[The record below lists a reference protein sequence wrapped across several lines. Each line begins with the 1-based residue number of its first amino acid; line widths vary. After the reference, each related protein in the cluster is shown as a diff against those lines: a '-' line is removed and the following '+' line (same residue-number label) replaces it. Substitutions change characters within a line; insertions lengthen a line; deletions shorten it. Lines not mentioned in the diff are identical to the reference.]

1 MLLPPCSEEYKTYFT
16 RIEEELKQLF
26 NIANAAKAKGL
37 DPKTRA
43 EDEISISK
51 DFAERVESMVGPPA
65 VAKRIRELSHMER
78 VPLAFKIAEEIVY
91 GGFGEGIPEKLAEQ
105 AIKTGTAIL
114 TEGVTVAP
122 IQGIVKVS
130 IKKRQKDHETSRYLA
145 IYFAGPIRSAG
156 GTELG
161 LIVVLGDHVRKILGL
176 DSYKASEEEVLRF
189 IEELRLYER
198 EVSRFQFHVDDETIA
213 YILKHLPVEVTGI
226 KTDPVE
232 VSSFRNIPGIETNCV
247 RGGALRVINDG
258 IAGRASKIWKV
269 VDGLKIKGWEW
280 LKNITVKE
288 AEVEVEE
295 AGYLQDVIAGRP
307 VFSSPSL
314 THTSGGFR
322 LRYGRARNTGLS
334 CVGVHPATMVVV
346 DGFIAVGTQLRLEFP
361 CKGGVVGAVETIEP
375 PVVRLKDGSVVRV
388 ESLEEALEVKDKI
401 EKILFL
407 GDLLISYSEFFE
419 NDKSLA
425 PSGYVEEWWI
435 LDLKK
440 EIKKKFNDSLE
451 KVSERLNIPP
461 TRLEA
466 LIREH
471 LQTKPTVDEALEIS
485 LKLDVPLHPKYTY
498 FWRRLT
504 LDEFFTLREILNAHL
519 KSEDIHKTSNSYLKL
534 DYNEKLKNLLEKLII
549 PHKVENGK
557 IILNEEFKILC
568 YCLGLHEPKNPPS
581 NEKNVLNIVSFL
593 AGFKVRDKYP
603 TFVGARM
610 GRPEKAKERKM
621 KPPVHVLFPI
631 GLSGGPQRN
640 IIEASKNVIEVE
652 LISRVCRK
660 CAKETYRP
668 ICPNCGEKTDP
679 QLFCPSC
686 GRNIV
691 NKNVCPVCKV
701 EGKFYKKQ
709 IVDLKDELENA
720 YKNLGIQHSF
730 EVLKGV
736 KGLTNEK
743 KIPEP
748 LEKGL
753 LRVKHGLTVFK
764 DGTIRYDITNAPL
777 THFKPSEVGV
787 SVEKFKELG
796 YNKDWKGAPLTSP
809 DQLLELKVQDIIIPE
824 KCANYLVKVA
834 NFVDELLERFYN
846 LPRFYNVKK
855 REDIVGHLVI
865 GLSPHTSNGVLGR
878 IAGFSKLNVCYA
890 HPLWIAAK
898 RRDCDGDEDSIMLAL
913 DALLN
918 FSREYAPEQI
928 GGIMDT
934 PLLLTPI
941 INPLEVDD
949 QVWSLDLSITYPE
962 EFYYK
967 TFEEE
972 SSRRVSKN
980 MEMLMFK
987 LNKPEQYE
995 GYGFTHN
1002 ISNINCLVNENTY
1015 KKLKTMK
1022 DKLQKQMLLMD
1033 RIEGINSKEA
1043 AKKVLEVHFMRDI
1056 VGNLKGFASQP
1067 FRCKRCNIKY
1077 RRVPLKGR
1085 CLKCGGE
1092 LTLTIYKGTVQKYLG
1107 VVEWLTQVYGFE
1119 DYHKQRI
1126 ELIMSEIKSIFLKDM
1141 LGEEKSKFLTD
1152 FM

>member
-1 MLLPPCSEEYKTYFT
+1 MSLPSCSEEYKAYFT
-16 RIEEELKQLF
+16 RLEEELKQLF
-26 NIANAAKAKGL
+26 SIANAAKAKGL
-37 DPKTRA
+37 DPNIRV
-43 EDEISISK
+43 EDEISISR
-51 DFAERVESMVGPPA
+51 DFAERVESMVGPPG

-91 GGFGEGIPEKLAEQ
+91 GRFGGGEPEKLAEQ
-105 AIKTGTAIL
+105 AVKTGTAIL

-130 IKKRQKDHETSRYLA
+130 IKKRQTEHGLLRYLA

-156 GTELG
+156 GTELA
-161 LIVVLGDHVRKILGL
+161 LITVLGDHVRKILGL
-176 DSYKASEEEVLRF
+176 NSYKASEEEVLRF

-198 EVSRFQFHVDDETIA
+198 EISRFQFHVDDETIA

-247 RGGALRVINDG
+247 RGGALRVVNDG
-258 IAGRASKIWKV
+258 IAGRASKVWKV
-269 VDGLKIKGWEW
+269 VDELKIKGWEW
-280 LKNITVKE
+280 LKNVIVKE
-288 AEVEVEE
+288 VEAEEE
-295 AGYLQDVIAGRP
+295 IGYLQDIIAGRP
-307 VFSSPSL
+307 VFSPPSF
-314 THTSGGFR
+314 TSISGGFR

-334 CVGVHPATMVVV
+334 CVGVHPATMVIV

-361 CKGGVVGAVETIEP
+361 CKGGVVSAVETIEP
-375 PVVRLKDGSVVRV
+375 PIVRLKDKSVVRI

-419 NDKSLA
+419 NDKNLT

-435 LDLKK
+435 LDFKK
-440 EIKKKFNDSLE
+440 EIKEKFHNSLE
-451 KVSERLNIPP
+451 KLSEKLNIPL
-461 TRLEA
+461 TRLEV
-466 LIREH
+466 LINEF
-471 LQTKPTVDEALEIS
+471 LKIKPTVDEALKIS
-485 LKLDVPLHPKYTY
+485 LTLDVPLHPKYTY

-504 LDEFFTLREILNAHL
+504 LDEFFMLREILKRHL
-519 KSEDIHKTSNSYLKL
+519 EDLNKINNNYLKL
-534 DYNEKLKNLLEKLII
+534 DYSEKLKNILEKLLI
-549 PHKVENGK
+549 PHKIENDK
-557 IILNEEFKILC
+557 IVLNEEFKILHH
-568 YCLGLHEPKNPPS
+568 CLGLTKFKNLPPD
-581 NEKNVLNIVSFL
+581 EKNILKIVSFL
-593 AGFKVRDKYP
+593 AGFKVKDKYS

-621 KPPVHVLFPI
+621 KPPVHLLFPV

-640 IIEASKNVIEVE
+640 LIEASKNIVEVE
-652 LISRVCRK
+652 LVNRVCKK
-660 CAKETYRP
+660 CGKETYRP
-668 ICPNCGEKTDP
+668 ICPNCGEKTNP
-679 QLFCPSC
+679 QIFCPIC
-686 GRNIV
+686 GRNLA
-691 NKNVCPVCKV
+691 NRSTCPICKV
-701 EGKFYKKQ
+701 EGKFYRKQ
-709 IVDLKDELENA
+709 IVDLRDELENA
-720 YKNLGIQHSF
+720 CKNLGIQHPP

-753 LRVKHGLTVFK
+753 LRAKHGLTVFK

-777 THFKPSEVGV
+777 THFKPSEVNV
-787 SVEKFKELG
+787 PIEKLKELG
-796 YNKDWKGAPLTSP
+796 YNKDWRGKPLTDSN
-809 DQLLELKVQDIIIPE
+809 QLLELKVQDIIIPE

-834 NFVDELLERFYN
+834 NFIDELLEKLYK
-846 LPRFYNVKK
+846 LPRFYNVRRK
-855 REDIVGHLVI
+855 EDLIGHLII

-878 IAGFSKLNVCYA
+878 IIGFSKLNVCYA

-898 RRDCDGDEDSIMLAL
+898 RRDCDGDEDSIMLTL
-913 DALLN
+913 DVLLN
-918 FSREYAPEQI
+918 FSREYVPEQI

-949 QVWSLDLSITYPE
+949 QVWSLDLSVTYPE

-967 TFEEE
+967 TFEEASPRE
-972 SSRRVSKN
+972 VSKSMN
-980 MEMLMFK
+980 MLMFK

-995 GYGFTHN
+995 GYTFMHN
-1002 ISNINCLVNENTY
+1002 VSNINCLINENMY

-1033 RIEGINSKEA
+1033 KIEGVDSKEV
-1043 AKKVLEVHFMRDI
+1043 AKKVLDVHFMRDI

-1067 FRCKRCNIKY
+1067 FRCKRCNVKY

-1092 LTLTIYKGTVQKYLG
+1092 LTLTVYKGTVQKYLG
-1107 VVEWLTQVYGFE
+1107 VAEWLTQIYGVE
-1119 DYHKQRI
+1119 DYYKQRV
-1126 ELIMSEIKSIFLKDM
+1126 ELVMSEVESVFVKEM
-1141 LGEEKSKFLTD
+1141 LNEKKSKVLTD